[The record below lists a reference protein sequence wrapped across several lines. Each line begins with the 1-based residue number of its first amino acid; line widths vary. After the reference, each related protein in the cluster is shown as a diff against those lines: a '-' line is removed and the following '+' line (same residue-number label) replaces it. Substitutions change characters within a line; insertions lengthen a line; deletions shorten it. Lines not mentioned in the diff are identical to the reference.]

1 MTPLAFR
8 SLLVLATVLCPM
20 LGHAEEKP
28 DPGNQRIGNHFR
40 TLQGAAQAGIDPLET
55 PAAKS
60 SEVRVLSVG
69 EQPEESATTLRYVLL
84 GLGSAGVLGVGVLL
98 ARKKS

>member
-1 MTPLAFR
+1 
-8 SLLVLATVLCPM
+8 M
-20 LGHAEEKP
+20 LGLAEEKP

-40 TLQGAAQAGIDPLET
+40 TLQGAAQAGIDPIES

-69 EQPEESATTLRYVLL
+69 DQPAESVPILRYVLL
-84 GLGSAGVLGVGVLL
+84 GLGSAGVLGVGALL
-98 ARKKS
+98 ARKRS